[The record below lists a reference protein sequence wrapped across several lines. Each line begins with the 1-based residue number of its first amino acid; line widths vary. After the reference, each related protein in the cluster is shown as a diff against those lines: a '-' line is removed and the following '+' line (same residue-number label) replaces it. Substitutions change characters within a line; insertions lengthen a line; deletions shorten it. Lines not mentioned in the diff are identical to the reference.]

1 MPTTATATAT
11 TAAHKKV
18 RMSEHNDLVSLIR
31 HTFKELLI
39 QSAAIILQEQCDVY
53 YLIFG
58 HLQQ

>member
-1 MPTTATATAT
+1 
-11 TAAHKKV
+11 
-18 RMSEHNDLVSLIR
+18 MSEHNDLVSLIR